1 MPKHHYVP
9 QFYLERF
16 GKGKCVS
23 AVLMGHDFRFVE
35 RASIPNQSCKPDYYR
50 YPEVESLFGQIER
63 EASRL
68 MQNTTEHI
76 QLTVNDGV
84 FLKMYVA
91 FQMIRTPAFVQHIE
105 NHLSAGLSSGYNAY
119 ADKEGLEK
127 ASLPIN
133 IPDADVML
141 WSQMDMVSVVCD
153 LDIRYLSSSREGFL
167 TSDQPVVVYNPWAL
181 KGGFARN
188 GLGCRGLMLFLP
200 ISGGISIML
209 YDSEVYSIRSRDRRS
224 EFITIARDDEE
235 RLNKLQM
242 VGNRSVLYLPRPD
255 RHPEVQSL
263 ARKVRSAYPSV
274 MNPPMVRWA
283 KSDDGGSEVFSV
295 EEQSVDFGNWRFLYE
310 SRDWRAVPLPV
321 RGFGVYGSRDSTPD
335 AGQRMLLNAHPWNST
350 RYTDDQGGVSYLRN
364 HL

>member
-9 QFYLERF
+9 QFYLRRF

-23 AVLMGHDFRFVE
+23 AILMGHDFRFVE

-50 YPEVESLFGQIER
+50 YPEVEKLFGRIER

-68 MQNTTEHI
+68 MQNITKHI
-76 QLTVNDGV
+76 PLTVDDAV
-84 FLKMYVA
+84 SLKMYVA

-105 NHLSAGLSSGYNAY
+105 NHLSAGLSSAY
-119 ADKEGLEK
+119 DTYGDKEGLGE

-133 IPDADVML
+133 IPDADVIL
-141 WSQMDMVSVVCD
+141 WRQMDMVNVVCD

-200 ISGGISIML
+200 ISSRISIML

-242 VGNRSVLYLPRPD
+242 VGDRGVLYLPRPD
-255 RHPEVQSL
+255 RYPEVKAL
-263 ARKVRSAYPSV
+263 AREVRSAYLPA

-283 KSDDGGSEVFSV
+283 KSDHGGSAVFSV
-295 EEQSVDFGNWRFLYE
+295 AEQPVDFGDWTFLYE
-310 SRDWRAVPLPV
+310 SRGWREVP
-321 RGFGVYGSRDSTPD
+321 RAARDFGVYGSRDSTPD
-335 AGQRMLLNAHPWNST
+335 AGQRMLLNTHSWNSM
-350 RYTDDQGGVSYLRN
+350 RYTDDEGGVSYLRK
-364 HL
+364 HF

>member
-9 QFYLERF
+9 QFYLKRF

-35 RASIPNQSCKPDYYR
+35 RASIPNQSYKPDYYR
-50 YPEVESLFGQIER
+50 YPEVESLFGRIEG

-68 MQNTTEHI
+68 MQNITKDI
-76 QLTVNDGV
+76 SLTADDAA
-84 FLKMYVA
+84 FLKIYVA
-91 FQMIRTPAFVQHIE
+91 FQMIRTPAFVQHME
-105 NHLSAGLSSGYNAY
+105 NHLSANLSSAYDAY
-119 ADKEGLEK
+119 ADKEGLGE

-133 IPDADVML
+133 IPDADIML

-153 LDIRYLSSSREGFL
+153 LDIRYLTSFREGFL
-167 TSDQPVVVYNPWAL
+167 TSDQPVAVYNPWAL

-200 ISGGISIML
+200 ISSRISIML

-242 VGNRSVLYLPRPD
+242 VGDRGVLYLPRPD
-255 RHPEVQSL
+255 RHPEIEAL
-263 ARKVRSAYPSV
+263 AREVRSAYSPA
-274 MNPPMVRWA
+274 MNPPMVRRA

-295 EEQSVDFGNWRFLYE
+295 EEQPIDFGDWTFLYE
-310 SRDWRAVPLPV
+310 SKSLARSPPCC
-321 RGFGVYGSRDSTPD
+321 SR
-335 AGQRMLLNAHPWNST
+335 
-350 RYTDDQGGVSYLRN
+350 LRR
-364 HL
+364 LWLT